1 MVFNL
6 ISVELACFL
15 AVMLTYTKL
24 RKSNVFS
31 LSLVSGLTIYLP
43 PSQADFEVLT
53 TTMKP
58 SRESKKGKVNKYDA
72 KNNAKQAKFPMRT
85 MPMGEELL

>member
-31 LSLVSGLTIYLP
+31 LSLVRGLTIYLP
-43 PSQADFEVLT
+43 PSQADFQVLT
-53 TTMKP
+53 TSMKP
-58 SRESKKGKVNKYDA
+58 SRENKKGKVNKYDA
-72 KNNAKQAKFPMRT
+72 KNNAK
-85 MPMGEELL
+85 